1 MPRPK
6 GTPNKLTSEI
16 KERLQSVIESTMESI
31 RIDDMN
37 TNQKLKLLQLGLQYI
52 MPKLR
57 SINDMTQEQDEDLPF
72 LIDIHKRDPE
82 TEEWVHEYIESSLP
96 KSLMKNNKDKWS

>member
-1 MPRPK
+1 MK
-6 GTPNKLTSEI
+6 CGQNHPNKLTSEI

-52 MPKLR
+52 IPKLT
-57 SINDMTQEQDEDLPF
+57 STTIHEEDSCIDEPIFIEVL
-72 LIDIHKRDPE
+72 KRKEDSDE
-82 TEEWVHEYIESSLP
+82 EEWADNFEVSSRHEVPRL
-96 KSLMKNNKDKWS
+96 KVK

>member
-1 MPRPK
+1 LVHLWFKLNKIHGHQNRTLTRHRMK
-6 GTPNKLTSEI
+6 CGQNHPNKLTSEI

-52 MPKLR
+52 IPKLT
-57 SINDMTQEQDEDLPF
+57 STTIHEEDSCIDEPIFIEVL
-72 LIDIHKRDPE
+72 KRKED
-82 TEEWVHEYIESSLP
+82 S
-96 KSLMKNNKDKWS
+96 D